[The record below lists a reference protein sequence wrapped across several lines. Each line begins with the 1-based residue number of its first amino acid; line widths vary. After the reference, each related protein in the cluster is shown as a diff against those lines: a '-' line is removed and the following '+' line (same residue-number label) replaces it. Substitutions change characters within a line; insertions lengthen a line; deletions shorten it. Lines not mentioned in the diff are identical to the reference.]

1 MNQKYNKELADIIET
16 KRKEWI
22 ENLKNLS
29 PLLRN
34 KPELMTD
41 ANALSI
47 SYRAMILDEINYF
60 SNLFASHDKEMKVLK
75 RDKFIF
81 YSTGLLPDGTKPK
94 AGSTHP
100 ILGKKMTKSEYD
112 CIISGDLSEQEYTLQ
127 LINDIVSFLKES
139 VKTIDQVLYGIKNR
153 LELFNYLKY

>member
-1 MNQKYNKELADIIET
+1 MNVKYNTELASIIET

-22 ENLKNLS
+22 DNLKLLS
-29 PLLRN
+29 PLLRD

-47 SYRAMILDEINYF
+47 SYRAMLLDEVNYF
-60 SNLFASHDKEMKVLK
+60 SNLFAQHDKEMKVLK

-81 YSTGLLPDGTKPK
+81 YSTGLLPDGTRPK
-94 AGSTHP
+94 VGSTHP

-127 LINDIVSFLKES
+127 QINDMVSFLKES